1 MSYTEPTFCTDCHE
15 PTSLCQ
21 CGEPVA
27 RPSYSELAARLAEA
41 ERMLEDIDGRARIGD
56 LDMNQI
62 RAAIGTFLY
71 RTPDSAT
78 VAIGGPC
85 NADCE

>member
-1 MSYTEPTFCTDCHE
+1 MDIKEYTEPTFCTDCHE

-41 ERMLEDIDGRARIGD
+41 GREIARLLEITDTCEWCGPDARA
-56 LDMNQI
+56 
-62 RAAIGTFLY
+62 T
-71 RTPDSAT
+71 DSASVT
-78 VAIGGPC
+78 VS
-85 NADCE
+85 EVTK